1 MRYSL
6 DVTLNFRLA
15 VKSKGM
21 KGEWIMQ
28 TLAIKRVYE
37 APAQSDGIRILVD
50 RLWPRGISKVRAQLD
65 DWMKDIAPSP
75 KLRIWFNHEP
85 EKFGE
90 FSRLYREELEGNAGV
105 QKIREMLKTKNV
117 TLVYAAKDPMVNH
130 AIVLRHVIAG
140 RKRALK

>member
-1 MRYSL
+1 
-6 DVTLNFRLA
+6 
-15 VKSKGM
+15 
-21 KGEWIMQ
+21 MQ

-50 RLWPRGISKVRAQLD
+50 RLWPRGISKVRAHLD

-105 QKIREMLKTKNV
+105 QKIREMLKTKNI

-130 AIVLRHVIAG
+130 AVVLRDVIAG
-140 RKRALK
+140 RK